1 MGKAGVLALLDAA
14 QRKNQPVARPD
25 CYFRFTPFC
34 HLDRCRCE
42 PPGHAAVIAMKATD
56 QRPVRPTTRGFT
68 LVEIMIVVVIIG
80 MLAAM
85 AIPGYMRVQ
94 RHSQNSRVVN
104 DLRVFSQAFETY
116 ATQNAAWP
124 ANVGPG
130 MVPPGIDTGDFKV
143 SVWQAPTTIGGE
155 WNWDMNIVP
164 GVTAGISISNFT
176 CDDAQLAEIDA
187 MLDDGNLGT
196 GNFQK
201 VAPNRVTYI
210 LE

>member
-1 MGKAGVLALLDAA
+1 
-14 QRKNQPVARPD
+14 
-25 CYFRFTPFC
+25 
-34 HLDRCRCE
+34 
-42 PPGHAAVIAMKATD
+42 
-56 QRPVRPTTRGFT
+56 
-68 LVEIMIVVVIIG
+68 MIVVVIIG

-94 RHSQNSRVVN
+94 RHSQNSRIVN

-116 ATQNAAWP
+116 ATQNASWP

-130 MVPPGIDTGDFKV
+130 MVPPGINSNDFKV

-155 WNWDMNIVP
+155 WNWDLNIVP

-187 MLDDGNLGT
+187 MIDDGNLGT

-201 VAPNRVTYI
+201 VSANRVTYV
-210 LE
+210 LQ